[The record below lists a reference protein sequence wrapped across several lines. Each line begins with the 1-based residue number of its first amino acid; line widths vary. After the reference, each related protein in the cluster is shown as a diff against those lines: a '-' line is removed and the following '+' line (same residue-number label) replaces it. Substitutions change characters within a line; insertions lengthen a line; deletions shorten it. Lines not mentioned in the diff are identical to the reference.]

1 MYVIIW
7 EFQVKA
13 EHSVEFE
20 KIYGVTGAWAILF
33 HKQQGYLGTE
43 LLRDSQGHERYL
55 TIDRWESLG
64 DYESFLSLWK
74 KEYEALDVLCE
85 GLTEDETMIGRWE
98 TTEQETP

>member
-20 KIYGVTGAWAILF
+20 MIYGVTGAWAILF

-43 LLRDSQGHERYL
+43 LLRDSQGRERYL

-85 GLTEDETMIGRWE
+85 GLTENETMIGRWE
-98 TTEQETP
+98 TTEQEAR